1 MSVILEKYVIDVE
14 LCTKVTIYFFFNDTA
29 TTEIYPL
36 SLHDALP
43 ISGDLEMDNFR
54 RDMIK
59 LAHIFNRLI
68 MHLKNLVGDLRDA
81 NVLRRNI
88 SRPKSRNLSYISMA
102 KKQRMKNFPNNINHL
117 FRV

>member
-1 MSVILEKYVIDVE
+1 MCQTCFEVHLSFLFVLVFMER
-14 LCTKVTIYFFFNDTA
+14 A
-29 TTEIYPL
+29 TEVGP
-36 SLHDALP
+36 
-43 ISGDLEMDNFR
+43 GDLEMDNFR

-88 SRPKSRNLSYISMA
+88 SRPKSRNPSYISMA